1 MQYNN
6 KKLDER
12 ILARLTGKHYAQ
24 CQLAQFI
31 PSKKILHNSS
41 SGQAE
46 QDHACYRSIVIKKN
60 PACTGQ

>member
-24 CQLAQFI
+24 CQLAQFM
-31 PSKKILHNSS
+31 PSKKIFIIHL
-41 SGQAE
+41 QAK
-46 QDHACYRSIVIKKN
+46 QNKTMLAIGV
-60 PACTGQ
+60 